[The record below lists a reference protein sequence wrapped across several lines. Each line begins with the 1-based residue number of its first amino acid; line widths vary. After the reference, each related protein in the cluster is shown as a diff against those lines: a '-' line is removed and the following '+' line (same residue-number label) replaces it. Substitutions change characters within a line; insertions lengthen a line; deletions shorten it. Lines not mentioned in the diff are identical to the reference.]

1 MSLCPIMQAYES
13 SLRRRALI
21 ILHSCIS
28 TLGVMSGAYQQ
39 QTKELMTPMLKAW
52 MEQFA
57 LILTPVVPSEDADD
71 WGLRMEVCVSVQL
84 LKFCRSY
91 FVFCSDY

>member
-1 MSLCPIMQAYES
+1 
-13 SLRRRALI
+13 
-21 ILHSCIS
+21 
-28 TLGVMSGAYQQ
+28 MSGAYQQ

-84 LKFCRSY
+84 LKIY
-91 FVFCSDY
+91 